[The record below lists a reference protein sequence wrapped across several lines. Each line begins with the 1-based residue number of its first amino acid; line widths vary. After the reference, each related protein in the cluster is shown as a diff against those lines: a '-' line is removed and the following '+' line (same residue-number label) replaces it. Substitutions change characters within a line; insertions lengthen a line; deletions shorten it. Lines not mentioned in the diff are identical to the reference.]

1 MDILFTQSWDIIHG
15 KEEEYVKFI
24 TDIFIPEM
32 SAAGL
37 LPVGGYY
44 VEVGFGPRIVAVNR
58 AGGIDGLS
66 RAMVD
71 NKFKELVRRLKSLVY
86 NYRAALL
93 EPTGR
98 VRHEGYA
105 IQKGVWKFNQYY
117 DLQPGK
123 KKEYVD
129 FVVNTYIPA
138 IERLGYVEVTGG
150 WNVIF
155 GGVSEVI
162 GELTFKDPVDIGRM
176 LGSQEFSHVAARL
189 QEEFVTNYQNRIL
202 RCTERFEEH
211 KWFRL

>member
-1 MDILFTQSWDIIHG
+1 MDILFTQSWDIIQG
-15 KEEEYVKFI
+15 KEEEYVQFI

-86 NYRAALL
+86 NYRAAFLQ
-93 EPTGR
+93 PTGR

-117 DLQPGK
+117 YLWPAE
-123 KKEYVD
+123 KEYVD
-129 FVVNTYIPA
+129 FVINTYIPA
-138 IERLGYVEVTGG
+138 IESLGYVEVTGG

-176 LGSQEFSHVAARL
+176 LGSQEFSHVAVRL
-189 QEEFVTNYQNRIL
+189 QEEFVANYQNRIL